1 MTVCYE
7 EASAARKAALGCCKT
22 GHIKETT
29 KMAALWLRGS
39 FLLKAREIEDIQSP
53 GHLKESRAERRES
66 RLGMDI
72 SGALSLSQE
81 RKAGRSG
88 EKNKRDQ
95 YSGRARRKSLTTI
108 ERTKGFLGGE
118 SWGGHAQGA
127 SLDSEVH
134 TCK

>member
-72 SGALSLSQE
+72 SGALSLRRERQE
-81 RKAGRSG
+81 EVGRRTRETSIVEEQEG
-88 EKNKRDQ
+88 KPHYYRENKRL
-95 YSGRARRKSLTTI
+95 SGRG
-108 ERTKGFLGGE
+108 ELGRPRPG
-118 SWGGHAQGA
+118 S
-127 SLDSEVH
+127 
-134 TCK
+134 

>member
-39 FLLKAREIEDIQSP
+39 FLLKAREREDIQSP

-72 SGALSLSQE
+72 SGALSLRRERQE
-81 RKAGRSG
+81 EVGR
-88 EKNKRDQ
+88 
-95 YSGRARRKSLTTI
+95 RARETSIVEEQEGK
-108 ERTKGFLGGE
+108 
-118 SWGGHAQGA
+118 A
-127 SLDSEVH
+127 SLL
-134 TCK
+134 